1 MSEQHSDLRARGP
14 LTRTSLRLPFLLLGG
29 VGMLAGLDA
38 ALALLGL
45 PHVVVGNRLADVHG
59 PLMVL
64 GFIGTVVSL
73 ERSVALGRGWGYV
86 APALVGLGV
95 LATVVAEP
103 FTAGGGLIL
112 AGHVAGLLVYRS
124 LHARRPSA
132 AVAVPVLGSL
142 MAVAAAT
149 LWLAEVAVPALM
161 AWLVGYLVL
170 TILGERLELAR
181 IGMLRPRDAYAAQA
195 VAVMVVAGAVTSL
208 LAPEAGFALL
218 GLALVAA
225 AGWLGVKDVARR
237 TVRAGGLPRFIAG
250 CLLAGYLWLGV
261 AGVVWLSGGQVEGR
275 AYDAAAHAV
284 FLGFVI
290 SMVMAHAPVVM
301 PAVLRRPLPYHPAF
315 VVPAVLLHVTL
326 AFRLVVGDAR
336 DLEWA
341 VQVGGAG
348 NIVALLLFIGT
359 AAWSALAARTTAPG
373 APTEVA
379 PPPDAGRQELSSRRL
394 GSGGSVSGSE
404 LSVTGRVTGG
414 GARCREVS
422 ARSRTGT
429 GVPEGVDR

>member
-1 MSEQHSDLRARGP
+1 MSEASLAAPGRGP
-14 LTRTSLRLPFLLLGG
+14 LTRTSFRLPFLLIGG
-29 VGMLAGLDA
+29 LGMLAGLDA

-45 PHVVVGNRLADVHG
+45 PHVLVGARLADVHG

-64 GFIGTVVSL
+64 GFVGTVITL
-73 ERSVALGRGWGYV
+73 ERSVALGRGWGYL

-95 LATVVAEP
+95 LATVSVLP
-103 FTAGGGLIL
+103 FAAGAGLIL

-124 LHARRPSA
+124 LHARQPRA
-132 AVAVPVLGSL
+132 AVAVQVLGSL

-149 LWLAEVAVPALM
+149 LWLAGVAVPALL

-170 TILGERLELAR
+170 TILGERIELAR
-181 IGMLRPRDAYAAQA
+181 IGMLRPRDGHAAQA
-195 VAVMVVAGAVTSL
+195 VAALVVAGAVTSL
-208 LAPEAGFALL
+208 LAPDAGFALL

-237 TVRAGGLPRFIAG
+237 TIRATGLPRFIAG

-261 AGVVWLSGGQVEGR
+261 AGATWLVGGQVEGR

-301 PAVLRRPLPYHPAF
+301 PAVLRRPLPYHPAL
-315 VVPAVLLHVTL
+315 VVPAVLLHGTL
-326 AFRLVVGDAR
+326 AFRLAVGDAR

-341 VQVGGAG
+341 VQAGGVG
-348 NIVALLLFIGT
+348 NIVALLLFVAT
-359 AAWSALAARTTAPG
+359 AVWSALG
-373 APTEVA
+373 APAPQRPEPTGGSPPGDVGRDVDRQQGRTEHVGQQHSARQAQEVA
-379 PPPDAGRQELSSRRL
+379 R
-394 GSGGSVSGSE
+394 
-404 LSVTGRVTGG
+404 
-414 GARCREVS
+414 
-422 ARSRTGT
+422 
-429 GVPEGVDR
+429 

>member
-1 MSEQHSDLRARGP
+1 MSEASLAAPGRGP
-14 LTRTSLRLPFLLLGG
+14 LTRTSFRLPFLLIGG
-29 VGMLAGLDA
+29 LGMLAGLDA

-45 PHVVVGNRLADVHG
+45 PHVLVGAHLADVHG

-64 GFIGTVVSL
+64 GFVGTVITL
-73 ERSVALGRGWGYV
+73 ERSVALGRGWGYL

-95 LATVVAEP
+95 LATVSVLPSA
-103 FTAGGGLIL
+103 AGAGLIL

-124 LHARRPSA
+124 LHARQPSA
-132 AVAVPVLGSL
+132 AVAVQVLGSL

-149 LWLAEVAVPALM
+149 LWLAGVAVPALI

-181 IGMLRPRDAYAAQA
+181 IGMLRPRDGHAAQA
-195 VAVMVVAGAVTSL
+195 VAALVVAGAVTSL
-208 LAPEAGFALL
+208 LAPDAGFALL

-237 TVRAGGLPRFIAG
+237 TIRATGLPRFIAG

-261 AGVVWLSGGQVEGR
+261 AGATWLVGGQVEGR

-301 PAVLRRPLPYHPAF
+301 PAVLRRPLPYHPAL

-326 AFRLVVGDAR
+326 AFRLAVGDAH

-341 VQVGGAG
+341 VQAGGVG
-348 NIVALLLFIGT
+348 NIVALLLFVAT
-359 AAWSALAARTTAPG
+359 AVWSALG
-373 APTEVA
+373 APAPQRPEPTGGQPPGDVGRDVDRQQGRTEHVGQQHSARQAQEVA
-379 PPPDAGRQELSSRRL
+379 R
-394 GSGGSVSGSE
+394 
-404 LSVTGRVTGG
+404 
-414 GARCREVS
+414 
-422 ARSRTGT
+422 
-429 GVPEGVDR
+429 